1 MMDRIYTW
9 LALAGAVILLLFGV
23 RHTGRQAEKINQLE
37 RRDDQRRRE
46 NEILDKQNQAAADR
60 PRGRDDLRKRMQDGS
75 F

>member
-1 MMDRIYTW
+1 MGRVYGW
-9 LALAGAVILLLFGV
+9 LAFVVSVLLLLLGA
-23 RHTGRQAEKINQLE
+23 RHTGRQSERIRDLE

-46 NEILDKQNQAAADR
+46 NEILDQQNQAAADR

>member
-1 MMDRIYTW
+1 MMSRIYGW
-9 LALAGAVILLLFGV
+9 LAFAGSVVLLLLGA
-23 RHTGRQAEKINQLE
+23 RHTGKQAERIRELE
-37 RRDDQRRRE
+37 RQGEQRRRE